1 MVVKC
6 RNGVKIK
13 FEETPY
19 YYMYMVALNEL
30 IGLVMNLSLMLP

>member
-1 MVVKC
+1 MVAKC

-19 YYMYMVALNEL
+19 YYMVALNGL